1 MQGIQHALAA
11 PATERA
17 EHRHQG
23 HAEKC
28 NTRVILTATQWPPTV
43 PLHTEED
50 TRPTLM
56 KDFWDA
62 LSIAM
67 ASLDWPLSREE
78 TILNRLRRTRTTGIR
93 STGLI
98 CKGPKTLFMFV
109 FGKLCLYLFCF
120 VFFCLYLSFFV
131 FICLYLSLFVF
142 VCLLFVTASCCSTWD
157 LASSSTST
165 IHRRGLSPPWC
176 EFVF

>member
-1 MQGIQHALAA
+1 MQNWRLNNYKLYERTAVFEREEATLPVEPAEWRKGLGVVQGIQHALAA

-78 TILNRLRRTRTTGIR
+78 T
-93 STGLI
+93 
-98 CKGPKTLFMFV
+98 KDLFA
-109 FGKLCLYLFCF
+109 
-120 VFFCLYLSFFV
+120 
-131 FICLYLSLFVF
+131 
-142 VCLLFVTASCCSTWD
+142 LLFLPGIMNETQ
-157 LASSSTST
+157 
-165 IHRRGLSPPWC
+165 GPQ
-176 EFVF
+176 

>member
-17 EHRHQG
+17 EQRHQG

-78 TILNRLRRTRTTGIR
+78 T
-93 STGLI
+93 
-98 CKGPKTLFMFV
+98 KDLFA
-109 FGKLCLYLFCF
+109 
-120 VFFCLYLSFFV
+120 
-131 FICLYLSLFVF
+131 
-142 VCLLFVTASCCSTWD
+142 LLFLPGIMNETQ
-157 LASSSTST
+157 
-165 IHRRGLSPPWC
+165 GPQ
-176 EFVF
+176 